1 MNTQTFPVLAIDT
14 SGPYLQVGI
23 LQAGSNAIVI
33 SEDLP
38 KGHAEQLFDR
48 LDRVLGQANLTFKD
62 IARIVV
68 TLGPGSFT
76 GLRIGIAAARGF
88 GVALNIPVIGI
99 PNLVALSLEQGAEP
113 HTILV
118 DAKRE
123 QMYEQEFLSAGVP
136 KSAGKLV
143 PVDGR
148 EMQTA
153 PKVSIE
159 AMLTFASECD
169 PADWLPNPTYIRAA
183 DAKPQTRNLIARQ
196 DQVSHQE
203 KAPDGVQ

>member
-1 MNTQTFPVLAIDT
+1 MQSHAIIHVL
-14 SGPYLQVGI
+14 
-23 LQAGSNAIVI
+23 

-48 LDRVLGQANLTFKD
+48 LDRLLAQHDSRFND
-62 IARIVV
+62 IGRIAV

-76 GLRIGIAAARGF
+76 GLRIGISAARGF

-99 PNLVALSLEQGAEP
+99 PNLVALSLEHGATP

-123 QMYEQEFLSAGVP
+123 QMYEQSFLSAGVP
-136 KSAGKLV
+136 QSSAKLM
-143 PVDGR
+143 PHDGR
-148 EMQTA
+148 QMQVI
-153 PKVSIE
+153 PKISIV
-159 AMLTFASECD
+159 ALLKFASTCD
-169 PADWLPNPTYIRAA
+169 PTVWPPNPTYIRAA

-196 DQVSHQE
+196 DQLPLQDQV
-203 KAPDGVQ
+203 K